1 MTEKSKYENTNY
13 RDSSHISEENDVDQ
27 TQVPSS
33 VAKLAKWIRK
43 KMYGSSVREAIARG
57 FEKIGEISQN
67 ATDIANDTANRQDA
81 VDQSQKDFEDRYN
94 DQIAGNTDLNEVI
107 DSRKPEGEPAYKTL
121 GLRLNDMLTI
131 SDGLSGVDET
141 IDIGGKLDP
150 IIKGQLDSFIQTLP
164 KTGFKVLMV
173 TDSHYEDLYDESS
186 PFSYPYAKDALE
198 HLAAV
203 SYLSQ
208 YADVVIAGGDNTN
221 GLNQDVNHS
230 IADQAQYCAK
240 ILQTETDS
248 DKFMLIGNHDDAST
262 GIRLEK
268 ITPDKIIK
276 EADFKKLF
284 RTGELINDEK
294 RDGDSLYFYK
304 DYPDSKIRLIGLNGL
319 DVPESKTNDDGT
331 LKFTRYLDYSYSQ
344 KQIDWLANE
353 ALSNI
358 PEGYQ
363 IIVTTHIPLV
373 YGFSPSIETTWA
385 NGNILEGLLN
395 AVATGGRF
403 TGKSEDGV
411 PSELQAI
418 VAADFTTQGP
428 RKVAGLWAGHVHVEK
443 ITKRDNFTQ
452 CLFINDCNTN
462 PDNIGTIQAL
472 GITIATVDPSASKVT
487 LSGVGRATSRE
498 YDY

>member
-1 MTEKSKYENTNY
+1 MKIPNFLSDLWDE
-13 RDSSHISEENDVDQ
+13 
-27 TQVPSS
+27 PSPFQN
-33 VAKLAKWIRK
+33 
-43 KMYGSSVREAIARG
+43 RESRNQKQHNWEALRG
-57 FEKIGEISQN
+57 FAKSVGNFLLVAVNSVNDAVKN
-67 ATDIANDTANRQDA
+67 ADDRMTDIEDSFN
-81 VDQSQKDFEDRYN
+81 SQISGSTSLDEV
-94 DQIAGNTDLNEVI
+94 IAG
-107 DSRKPEGEPAYKTL
+107 RKPKGKASYKTI
-121 GLRLNDMLTI
+121 GLRMDDMITVDDSTTI
-131 SDGLSGVDET
+131 IDES
-141 IDIGGKLDP
+141 IDIGGKLNP
-150 IIKGQLDSFIQTLP
+150 VIKKQLDEFILTLP
-164 KTGFKVLMV
+164 RDGFKVLMV

-186 PFSYPYAKDALE
+186 PFSYPYASDALA
-198 HLAAV
+198 HLNAV
-203 SYLSQ
+203 NYLSQ
-208 YADVVIAGGDNTN
+208 YVDVVIAGGDNTN
-221 GLNQDVNHS
+221 GLNQDVSHS

-248 DKFMLIGNHDDAST
+248 DKFILLGNHDDAST

-268 ITPDKIIK
+268 STPNKIVK
-276 EADFKKLF
+276 EDDFKKLF

-319 DVPESKTNDDGT
+319 DVPEDKTNDDGT

-344 KQIDWLANE
+344 KQIDWLVNE

-363 IIVTTHIPLV
+363 IVVTTHIPLV
-373 YGFSPSIETTWA
+373 YGFSPSVETIWA

-403 TGKSEDGV
+403 TGKSEDGI

-428 RKVAGLWAGHVHVEK
+428 RKVAGLWAGHVHAEK

-472 GITIATVDPSASKVT
+472 GITIATVDPAASKVT
-487 LSGVGRATSRE
+487 LSGIGRATNRQ
-498 YDY
+498 YNY

>member
-1 MTEKSKYENTNY
+1 MKTPKFLSDLWDE
-13 RDSSHISEENDVDQ
+13 
-27 TQVPSS
+27 PSPFQN
-33 VAKLAKWIRK
+33 
-43 KMYGSSVREAIARG
+43 REARNQKQHNWEALRRFAKSVG
-57 FEKIGEISQN
+57 NFLVVAVNSVNDAVKN
-67 ATDIANDTANRQDA
+67 ADDRMTDIEDSFN
-81 VDQSQKDFEDRYN
+81 SQISGSTSLDEV
-94 DQIAGNTDLNEVI
+94 IAG
-107 DSRKPEGEPAYKTL
+107 RKPKGKAAYKTI
-121 GLRLNDMLTI
+121 GLRMDDMITI
-131 SDGLSGVDET
+131 EDGTIMTNES

-150 IIKGQLDSFIQTLP
+150 VIKEQLDEFILTLP
-164 KTGFKVLMV
+164 REGFKVLMV

-186 PFSYPYAKDALE
+186 PFSYPYAYDALT
-198 HLAAV
+198 HLNAV
-203 SYLSQ
+203 NYLSQ
-208 YADVVIAGGDNTN
+208 YVDVIIAGGDNAN

-240 ILQTETDS
+240 ILQTETDA
-248 DKFMLIGNHDDAST
+248 DKFILLGNHDDAST

-284 RTGELINDEK
+284 RTGELINDEN
-294 RDGDSLYFYK
+294 REGDSLYFYK

-344 KQIDWLANE
+344 KQIDWLVNE
-353 ALSNI
+353 ALSSV
-358 PEGYQ
+358 PEEFQ
-363 IIVTTHIPLV
+363 IVVTTHIPLV
-373 YGFSPSIETTWA
+373 YDFTPSTETTWA

-395 AVATGGRF
+395 AVATGGRY
-403 TGKSEDGV
+403 TGKSEDGI
-411 PSELQAI
+411 PSELQVI

-428 RKVAGLWAGHVHVEK
+428 RKVAGLWAGHVHTEK
-443 ITKRDNFTQ
+443 ITERDNFTQ

-487 LSGVGRATSRE
+487 LSGIGRATSRE